1 MFFLLWFAIN
11 TQQTN
16 SLPEFVT
23 LNSFLLNISLHL
35 KSDDMLN
42 NFHVDFCV
50 VVLVNQVLCNY
61 ILHDYMHVCHLFRP
75 WGKQAYLWWRLNISP
90 VDFDCSALF
99 LCLECL
105 PEEIRTR
112 WYPWKV
118 NTFLIVFVIDYY
130 KFWVWSMLLWLNP
143 PEIYI
148 KTIKWSIVLWI
159 YKGNNN
165 NKNSIIQLQ
174 DDVLPATSLVGDL
187 LWLQQVI

>member
-1 MFFLLWFAIN
+1 MNPVNSRARIVGGRKSQKGWWPWQIGLHKVGKMYEMTSFSIIKHQEGGGTFVIFFSYRYFKEMFFLLWFAIN
-11 TQQTN
+11 TPQTN
-16 SLPEFVT
+16 SLPEFMI

-35 KSDDMLN
+35 KSGDMLN
-42 NFHVDFCV
+42 NFHVHFCV

-112 WYPWKV
+112 RYP
-118 NTFLIVFVIDYY
+118 
-130 KFWVWSMLLWLNP
+130 
-143 PEIYI
+143 
-148 KTIKWSIVLWI
+148 
-159 YKGNNN
+159 
-165 NKNSIIQLQ
+165 
-174 DDVLPATSLVGDL
+174 
-187 LWLQQVI
+187 